1 MKKGLSYIAY
11 ALSYTFW
18 YTMSLLPMSAL
29 YVFSDCLYLLVGKVV
44 KYRHKVI
51 WKNLKDSF
59 PEKDEAELQ
68 RIERGFYHYF
78 CDYLVETIKLLNMS
92 KRELRQ
98 RMVFTG
104 IEEIN
109 ELLEKGVSCAI
120 YLGHYG
126 NWELITS
133 LPLWV
138 SEKAQCCQVY
148 HPLKNE
154 RFDNLFKSVREK
166 HHALCI
172 PMAETLRQ
180 VVSYRQNK
188 QPIVIGYIAD
198 QAPFWNNIH
207 HWVDFLNHDTPVLT
221 GSERII
227 KKTGQAVFYG
237 DVSRVRR
244 GYYHCD
250 FKLITNESAKY
261 KDWEITDKYFQLLEE
276 TIRRQPELYL
286 WSHKRWKRT
295 REEFNLRYDE
305 KTGRVSLEP
314 LEEIIRK
321 KDKE

>member
-18 YTMSLLPMSAL
+18 YTMSLLPMSLL

-59 PEKDEAELQ
+59 PEKDEAELL
-68 RIERGFYHYF
+68 RIEREFYHYF

-92 KRELRQ
+92 KHELRQ

-104 IEEIN
+104 IEEMN
-109 ELLEKGVSCAI
+109 ELLEKGVSCAV

-148 HPLKNE
+148 HPLNNE
-154 RFDNLFKSVREK
+154 RFDKLFKSVREK

-180 VVSYRQNK
+180 VVSYRQK
-188 QPIVIGYIAD
+188 KKPIVIGYIAD

-244 GYYHCD
+244 GYYRCD

>member
-1 MKKGLSYIAY
+1 MCV
-11 ALSYTFW
+11 
-18 YTMSLLPMSAL
+18 L
-29 YVFSDCLYLLVGKVV
+29 YVFSDALYLLVGRVV

-51 WKNLKDSF
+51 WKNLKESF

-68 RIERGFYHYF
+68 RIECEFYHYF

-104 IEEIN
+104 IEEMN
-109 ELLEKGVSCAI
+109 ELLEKGVSCAV

-148 HPLKNE
+148 HPLRNE
-154 RFDNLFKSVREK
+154 RLINSSSLYAKNIMHFVFQWQRHCDKLFLIDR
-166 HHALCI
+166 
-172 PMAETLRQ
+172 R
-180 VVSYRQNK
+180 

-244 GYYHCD
+244 GYYQCD
-250 FKLITNESAKY
+250 FKLITTEPAKY

-314 LEEIIRK
+314 LDEIIRK

>member
-18 YTMSLLPMSAL
+18 YTMSLLPMSLL

-68 RIERGFYHYF
+68 RIEHEFYHYF

-104 IEEIN
+104 IEEMN
-109 ELLEKGVSCAI
+109 ELLEKGVSCAV

-148 HPLKNE
+148 HPLNNE
-154 RFDNLFKSVREK
+154 RFDKLFKSVREK

-180 VVSYRQNK
+180 VVSYRQKK

-244 GYYHCD
+244 GYYQCD
-250 FKLITNESAKY
+250 FKLITTEPAKY
-261 KDWEITDKYFQLLEE
+261 EDWEITDKYFQLLEE

-314 LEEIIRK
+314 LDEIIRK

>member
-18 YTMSLLPMSAL
+18 YTMSLLPMSLL

-104 IEEIN
+104 IDEMN
-109 ELLEKGVSCAI
+109 ELLEKGVSCAV

-148 HPLKNE
+148 HPLNNE
-154 RFDNLFKSVREK
+154 RFDKLFKSVREK

-180 VVSYRQNK
+180 VVSYRQKK

-237 DVSRVRR
+237 
-244 GYYHCD
+244 
-250 FKLITNESAKY
+250 FIA
-261 KDWEITDKYFQLLEE
+261 
-276 TIRRQPELYL
+276 
-286 WSHKRWKRT
+286 
-295 REEFNLRYDE
+295 
-305 KTGRVSLEP
+305 
-314 LEEIIRK
+314 
-321 KDKE
+321 